1 MKIFIKMEA
10 CEDVP
15 ESIIHG
21 QVNYAA
27 KNQRKLSFIITIVIV
42 IIMTIMNTVVVGFEN
57 AHQLPTQSNHVVYF

>member
-15 ESIIHG
+15 ESIIYG

-27 KNQRKLSFIITIVIV
+27 KNQRKISFIITIVIV
-42 IIMTIMNTVVVGFEN
+42 IIVTIMNTLVLGFEN
-57 AHQLPTQSNHVVYF
+57 AYQLPT